1 MRLLVTATLSLALAA
16 CASTPSPTP
25 VSRPAPQPVQ
35 VQQRGDLIGLTVN
48 ELGSR
53 FGAPGFQVREG
64 PGLKLQ
70 WSTSS
75 CVLDAYLYP
84 PVSGS
89 GVEKVAHVDTR
100 RPGSGERADQAAC
113 IAALDAAG

>member
-1 MRLLVTATLSLALAA
+1 MMRSLLLLTSTLLLAA
-16 CASTPSPTP
+16 CASAP
-25 VSRPAPQPVQ
+25 RPAPVQTAAAPVE
-35 VQQRGDLIGLTVN
+35 VQQRGDLIGLTGA
-48 ELGSR
+48 ELGAK

-70 WSTSS
+70 WTTSA

-84 PVSGS
+84 PAG
-89 GVEKVAHVDTR
+89 GGGEKVAHVDTR
-100 RPGSGERADQAAC
+100 RPGSGERTDQAAC